1 MGRGGKRTD
10 RLSARD
16 VEVLGFI
23 ARFGLVSREAVAI
36 WAGTSRSV
44 TCARERRLRLAGLI
58 EVGSEFWG
66 AERMIVPTA
75 AGLRLSGYR
84 HLGVPRASGAG
95 ATHEAAVAKLAAQME
110 SAGTRLLSEREALA
124 REREEGRRIYSV
136 AIEGGRRLH
145 RCDLIAESVDGGPPE
160 AIEVELSVKGPARLD
175 LILRSWRRA
184 VADGRF
190 GVVVY
195 RCSPR
200 AFEGVGRAV
209 ERTATG
215 SYVRVEEL

>member
-1 MGRGGKRTD
+1 MAGEKRTD

-23 ARFGLVSREAVAI
+23 ARFGLVPREAVAA
-36 WAGTSRSV
+36 WAGTARSV
-44 TCARERRLRLAGLI
+44 TFARERRLRCAGLI

-66 AERMIVPTA
+66 AERLIVPTA

-84 HLGVPRASGAG
+84 HLGAARISSAS
-95 ATHEAAVAKLAAQME
+95 ATHEVRVARLAAQME
-110 SAGTRLLSEREALA
+110 RAGARLLSEREVMAL
-124 REREEGRRIYSV
+124 EREEGRRLYSL

-145 RCDLIAESVDGGPPE
+145 RCDLIAAPRDGGPPE
-160 AIEVELSVKGPARLD
+160 AIEVELSLKGPERLD

-184 VADGRF
+184 VAEGRF
-190 GVVVY
+190 CGVVY
-195 RCSPR
+195 HCSQR
-200 AFEGVGRAV
+200 ALAGVRRAV

>member
-1 MGRGGKRTD
+1 MAGGKRSE

-23 ARFGLVSREAVAI
+23 ARFGLVPREAVAT
-36 WAGTSRSV
+36 WASTARSV
-44 TCARERRLRLAGLI
+44 TFARERRLRREGLI

-66 AERMIVPTA
+66 AERLIVPTA

-84 HLGVPRASGAG
+84 HLGAARISSAS
-95 ATHEAAVAKLAAQME
+95 ATHEARVARLAAQME
-110 SAGTRLLSEREALA
+110 SEGARLLSEREVMAY
-124 REREEGRRIYSV
+124 ERAEGRRLYSLK
-136 AIEGGRRLH
+136 IEGGRRLH
-145 RCDLIAESVDGGPPE
+145 RCDLIAEAEDGGPPV
-160 AIEVELSVKGPARLD
+160 AIEVELSLKGASRLD

-184 VADGRF
+184 VAEGRF
-190 GVVVY
+190 CGVLY

-200 AFEGVGRAV
+200 AFDGVRRAV

>member
-1 MGRGGKRTD
+1 MTGGRRTD

-23 ARFGLVSREAVAI
+23 ARFGLVPREAVAT
-36 WAGTSRSV
+36 WAGTGRSV
-44 TCARERRLRLAGLI
+44 TFARERRLRQAGLI

-66 AERMIVPTA
+66 AERLIVPTA

-84 HLGVPRASGAG
+84 HLGAARVSSAS
-95 ATHEAAVAKLAAQME
+95 ATHEARVARLAAQME
-110 SAGTRLLSEREALA
+110 RAGVRLLSEREVLA
-124 REREEGRRIYSV
+124 REREEGRRLYSLKV
-136 AIEGGRRLH
+136 EGGRRLH
-145 RCDLIAESVDGGPPE
+145 RCDLIAEAGDGVPPE
-160 AIEVELSVKGPARLD
+160 AIEVELSLKGPERLD

-184 VADGRF
+184 VGEGRF
-190 GVVVY
+190 GGVLY
-195 RCSPR
+195 RCSER
-200 AFEGVGRAV
+200 TLGGVRRAV

>member
-1 MGRGGKRTD
+1 MAGGRRTD

-23 ARFGLVSREAVAI
+23 ARFGLVPREAVAA
-36 WAGTSRSV
+36 WAGTARSV
-44 TCARERRLRLAGLI
+44 TFARERRLRSAALI

-66 AERMIVPTA
+66 AERLIVPTA

-84 HLGVPRASGAG
+84 HLGAARVSGAS
-95 ATHEAAVAKLAAQME
+95 ATHEARVARLAAQME
-110 SAGTRLLSEREALA
+110 RAGARLLSEREVMAC
-124 REREEGRRIYSV
+124 EREEGRRLYSLK
-136 AIEGGRRLH
+136 IEGGRRLH
-145 RCDLIAESVDGGPPE
+145 RCDLIAAVGNSGPPE
-160 AIEVELSVKGPARLD
+160 AIEVELSLKGPERLD

-184 VADGRF
+184 VAEGRF
-190 GVVVY
+190 CGVVY
-195 RCSPR
+195 HCSPR
-200 AFEGVGRAV
+200 VIAGVSRAV